1 MPRSPA
7 ITERTPLLIL
17 FSILFLMLT
26 LPNLYTDISPQELT
40 ISNEPAVNDPNLE
53 VQLVFRGLQN
63 PANMEFLGS
72 NDILVLEKN
81 DGTVRRIVN
90 GVMLPEPVLDV
101 EVANRLERGMLGIAV
116 AKNQNYVFLYY
127 TESESDGNDATEGA
141 APLGNRLYRYQLVD
155 NKLVNPKLLLDIDAS
170 RGAAHNGGKMLVG
183 PDNNIYLVVG
193 DIAGHKTLTQNYQNA
208 TQFQSESSVIFRV
221 TQDGESAGAIFS
233 IDEPTNKFYAY
244 GIRNSFGMDF
254 DPVTG
259 NLWDTE
265 NGPMYGDEINLVEP
279 GFNSGWKKIQGI
291 WVTSDKGKPGEV
303 ALKPTYLVTFNGTGK
318 YSPPELVWNFSGSPT
333 ALKFLNSDKYEKQYQ
348 NDLFVADFNHG
359 NIYRFDLNQ
368 NRTELM
374 INGSSLADRIAQHPK
389 ELADVVFTKAL
400 GGIIDM
406 ELGPDGYLYIISLS
420 EGAAGG
426 DCTPNIKKCIDYDAP
441 SIAGGIFKV
450 LPAPYKAVLE

>member
-116 AKNQNYVFLYY
+116 AKNQKYVFLYY

-265 NGPMYGDEINLVEP
+265 NGPEYGDEINLVEP
-279 GFNSGWKKIQGI
+279 GFNSGWRAVSGVSNSTEKFNLEENLVKCLYCTNSTGIIDI
-291 WVTSDKGKPGEV
+291 WVRKYIFGIQD
-303 ALKPTYLVTFNGTGK
+303 GK
-318 YSPPELVWNFSGSPT
+318 YSEPEFTWINVVGPT
-333 ALKFLNSDKYEKQYQ
+333 ALKFLNSDKLGKQYE
-348 NDLFVADFNHG
+348 NDMFVADINPG
-359 NIYRFDLNQ
+359 NLYHFELNE
-368 NRTELM
+368 NRDALAL
-374 INGSSLADRIAQHPK
+374 NGSLSDKIANNGE
-389 ELADVVFTKAL
+389 ELDPIIFAQGF
-400 GGIIDM
+400 GGITDIDV
-406 ELGPDGYLYIISLS
+406 GPDGYLYFLKYGFDSAIYRIVPKGTL
-420 EGAAGG
+420 
-426 DCTPNIKKCIDYDAP
+426 
-441 SIAGGIFKV
+441 
-450 LPAPYKAVLE
+450 LPY